1 MTTSYIGQRMKRFED
16 PPLVQGQGS
25 YVDDKK
31 LPDMLHCYFLRS
43 PIAHARIRSIDTSEA
58 LAMDGVEA
66 VFTSEDVDHLKRL
79 QSFSIEGHDMN
90 LPLHP
95 ILADGRGLLRGPD
108 HRLGGGQTTGT

>member
-1 MTTSYIGQRMKRFED
+1 MRPRERTMTTSYIGQRMKRFED

-58 LAMDGVEA
+58 LAMGR
-66 VFTSEDVDHLKRL
+66 SG
-79 QSFSIEGHDMN
+79 SG
-90 LPLHP
+90 LH
-95 ILADGRGLLRGPD
+95 IRGRGPS
-108 HRLGGGQTTGT
+108 